1 MEPGA
6 VIEPIEPAERQEH
19 VDATA
24 KHLRGSSMLLVA
36 KVVAQALEFVAQIIL
51 VRFLTKGDYGAFS
64 YALSIVI
71 LLRSVAAF
79 EMPHSVSCLIPIFR
93 EKKDAGAVAGS
104 IAVGISSVFALGML
118 IVGAITVGLTV
129 FHATPTS
136 DPQALRLLLI
146 MAVLIPTE
154 AIDFLLTSL
163 YAVFGN
169 AREIMLRQ
177 LLVPVM
183 RACLV
188 LAMML
193 INADVVKLAFGYLG
207 VSIIGTLIYA
217 ASFVLMLRR
226 QGVIGGVDFRRAAY
240 PFRQIFGFSLPL
252 LASTLV
258 WLLTDSSDAIL
269 LGYFR
274 GTESVANYRVVLPF
288 AQLNQGVAFTF
299 SVLYIPLAAKLFARK
314 QQQELDEFY
323 WRTTFWTALLTFPIF
338 IMTFGFAT
346 SMTTTL
352 YGDRYA
358 EAAPIM
364 AILALGYFFHT
375 SLGFNGLT
383 LKVYQK
389 LRYSVMID
397 IAAVVVNLIVNI
409 FMVSRFGAIG
419 AAVGTTT
426 TLIVHN
432 LLKQYG
438 LWRYTG
444 IGAFNRRCLR
454 FYGTIFAVA
463 AVAVLVQRVVPSTLL
478 VALPIAAVASILVL
492 LLSRDLLDLESIFP
506 EIARIPIA
514 RVILKPLMRPT

>member
-1 MEPGA
+1 
-6 VIEPIEPAERQEH
+6 
-19 VDATA
+19 
-24 KHLRGSSMLLVA
+24 
-36 KVVAQALEFVAQIIL
+36 
-51 VRFLTKGDYGAFS
+51 
-64 YALSIVI
+64 
-71 LLRSVAAF
+71 
-79 EMPHSVSCLIPIFR
+79 
-93 EKKDAGAVAGS
+93 
-104 IAVGISSVFALGML
+104 
-118 IVGAITVGLTV
+118 
-129 FHATPTS
+129 
-136 DPQALRLLLI
+136 
-146 MAVLIPTE
+146 
-154 AIDFLLTSL
+154 
-163 YAVFGN
+163 
-169 AREIMLRQ
+169 
-177 LLVPVM
+177 
-183 RACLV
+183 
-188 LAMML
+188 
-193 INADVVKLAFGYLG
+193 
-207 VSIIGTLIYA
+207 
-217 ASFVLMLRR
+217 
-226 QGVIGGVDFRRAAY
+226 
-240 PFRQIFGFSLPL
+240 
-252 LASTLV
+252 
-258 WLLTDSSDAIL
+258 
-269 LGYFR
+269 
-274 GTESVANYRVVLPF
+274 
-288 AQLNQGVAFTF
+288 
-299 SVLYIPLAAKLFARK
+299 VLYIPLAAKLFARK

-346 SMTTTL
+346 SMTSTL

-444 IGAFNRRCLR
+444 IGAFNRRCFR
-454 FYGTIFAVA
+454 FYGTIFAIA
-463 AVAVLVQRVVPSTLL
+463 AVAVLVQRVLPSSML
-478 VALPIAAVASILVL
+478 VALPIAAGASILVL